1 MPLWNAGHPIKAA
14 FFDADGT
21 LLSFRTHQIPD
32 SAQIALSEL
41 RRAGVKCF
49 LATGRPP
56 YQVDEIPIDNLE
68 AFILFNGQ
76 FILNRDEILYRESMD
91 PTDIA
96 RVVEQVQAGLYDCLF
111 MEAGRCYV
119 SGHNERVRAIE
130 EHVNLTFEE
139 GDIEEALH
147 NEIYQLNAY
156 LAPGETDVLAR
167 ACSNIKMTRWSP
179 NFVDVFPRGGGKARA
194 VRRVLEMYGIS
205 PEEAIAFGDGGNDI
219 GMLDAVGT
227 SVALGNANPE
237 VKEMASFVTEDVDHD
252 GVYNACVRLGLVD
265 A

>member
-1 MPLWNAGHPIKAA
+1 MPQWNAGHKVKAA

-21 LLSFRTHQIPD
+21 LLSFTSHRIPD

-41 RRAGVKCF
+41 KRNGVKCF

-76 FILNRDEILYRESMD
+76 FILSRDDILFREAMD
-91 PTDIA
+91 PADIA
-96 RVVEQVQAGLYDCLF
+96 RVVEQVKSGLYECLF
-111 MEAGRCYV
+111 MEAGRCYI
-119 SGHNERVRAIE
+119 SGHNDRVRRIE
-130 EHVNLTFEE
+130 QSVGLEFPE

-147 NEIYQLNAY
+147 NEIFQLNAY
-156 LAPGETDVLAR
+156 LAPGETDVLAN

-179 NFVDVFPRGGGKARA
+179 DFVDVFPRAGGKARA
-194 VRRVLEMYGIS
+194 VRRVLDMYGIS

-227 SVALGNANPE
+227 SIALGNANPE
-237 VKEMASFVTEDVDHD
+237 VKEMASFVTDDVDHD
-252 GVYNACVRLGLVD
+252 GIYNACVRLGLIDV
-265 A
+265 

>member
-1 MPLWNAGHPIKAA
+1 MPLWNAGHPVKAA

-91 PTDIA
+91 PADIA
-96 RVVEQVQAGLYDCLF
+96 CVVEQVRSGLYDCLF

-130 EHVNLTFEE
+130 ESVNLTFEE

-156 LAPGETDVLAR
+156 LAPGETDVLAN

-205 PEEAIAFGDGGNDI
+205 PEEAVAFGDGGNDI

>member
-21 LLSFRTHQIPD
+21 LLSFRSHQIPD

-76 FILNRDEILYRESMD
+76 FILNREEILFQESMD
-91 PTDIA
+91 PADIA
-96 RVVEQVQAGLYDCLF
+96 RVVEQVRSGLYDCLF

-130 EHVNLTFEE
+130 ESVNLTFEE

-147 NEIYQLNAY
+147 NDIYQLNAY
-156 LAPGETDVLAR
+156 LAPGETDVLAS

>member
-1 MPLWNAGHPIKAA
+1 MPLWNAGHKVKAA

-21 LLSFRTHQIPD
+21 LLSFTSHRIPD

-41 RRAGVKCF
+41 KRNGVKCF

-76 FILNRDEILYRESMD
+76 FILSRDDILFREAMD
-91 PTDIA
+91 HADIA
-96 RVVEQVQAGLYDCLF
+96 RVVEQVKAGLYECLF
-111 MEAGRCYV
+111 MEAGRCYI
-119 SGHNERVRAIE
+119 SGHNDRVRRIE
-130 EHVNLTFEE
+130 QSVGLEFPE

-147 NEIYQLNAY
+147 
-156 LAPGETDVLAR
+156 
-167 ACSNIKMTRWSP
+167 KMTRWSP
-179 NFVDVFPRGGGKARA
+179 DFVDVFPRAGGKARA
-194 VRRVLEMYGIS
+194 VRRVLDMYGIS

-227 SVALGNANPE
+227 SIALGNANPE
-237 VKEMASFVTEDVDHD
+237 VKEMASFVTDDVDHD
-252 GVYNACVRLGLVD
+252 GIYNACVRLGLIDV
-265 A
+265 